1 MLYKSYNQRALDTF
15 LDKVYYDSLVETR
28 FEIPLPITWGWGIG
42 TFRSTGSL
50 VICNV
55 RSSIRWSF
63 SFIIL
68 SRCEIFC
75 CNVEIVSF
83 FSCSSCF
90 RRAKMCR
97 GTVLFANSSGF
108 STDFTVSI
116 LSVEIKNDLR
126 KGEFKDNLLQSNSH
140 LYCPR
145 GQSKTTLCLSLNPS
159 RSWLADLWGLSR
171 WCLVENSPAD

>member
-1 MLYKSYNQRALDTF
+1 MLLYKSYNWRAHDTF
-15 LDKVYYDSLVETR
+15 LVKFYYDNLETR
-28 FEIPLPITWGWGIG
+28 FEIPSVTWEWGIA
-42 TFRSTGSL
+42 TFRSTGCF

-63 SFIIL
+63 SFIML

-90 RRAKMCR
+90 RRVKMCR

-108 STDFTVSI
+108 SIDFIVSI
-116 LSVEIKNDLR
+116 LSVKIKNDSR
-126 KGEFKDNLLQSNSH
+126 KGESKDNLLQLNSH

-145 GQSKTTLCLSLNPS
+145 DQSIITLYLFLSPS
-159 RSWLADLWGLSR
+159 RSWLADRWGLSR
-171 WCLVENSPAD
+171 WRLVENSPTD